1 MSIHRAWVSTV
12 LAALTLVAS
21 ADGLRAQTV
30 VAVEYY
36 YAAWDHYFLTASQ
49 DEIAVLDGGA
59 FGGVW
64 KRTGQTFS
72 AWSQATGGALPTCRF
87 FSTAFDPRSSHFY
100 TPYAKECLDLQAGS
114 TWQFENIAFYVRLP
128 DLGGN
133 CPAGTTILY
142 RLYNNGAGGAPN
154 HRYTTSPTVFNTMR
168 AAGWTMEGDVRTS
181 SFACVP
187 LVRPYDDFSGIYI
200 DKAKWLEGE
209 SVLEID
215 AVNRKLRSG
224 AASSSPIG
232 IAVYPHVDVN
242 RLDFATPTSVSS
254 FQADVTILDSSIV
267 DIASATGRLEGVFYN
282 DGTSGAGVIGDVF
295 AMVGIG
301 RGANGSP
308 VGEVIVGRLAN
319 AEGTAWNILWYR
331 TFSQPVVIGIPYTL
345 YLAFDSAANRF
356 TFRMGGEERTV
367 GLPDIPARV
376 AQARAPS
383 RALTTAVYVENA
395 ISSGSVSATFGD
407 VYKNGIRYD
416 DFSATTIDPARWT
429 NYESVREI
437 SGGRFRSKVRSS
449 AASSSLINELNFV
462 NPRYIDGIQAKLT
475 LARYENWSS
484 GTAWADAI
492 IGGLFYHEG
501 TPGEG
506 LTGDVMAKVSIGGP
520 GTSPMAFWLVYR
532 FDDETGWN
540 FTDLDYGQ
548 FTTPISLG
556 TAYALSLDWDGK
568 QFTFKLN
575 DEVAT
580 YVPVGTIGPPNQ
592 HGKGISTLVYR
603 PDGNEATI
611 EALFDDVMVSAS
623 ASPDVSANP
632 QLVDLGTLAPGGS
645 RSDQAGTGKSAGSV
659 NPAKGGTLNATTHR
673 REQRGAF

>member
-1 MSIHRAWVSTV
+1 MSIHRALVSMV
-12 LAALTLVAS
+12 FAALTLVAS

-30 VAVEYY
+30 VAVEYH

-87 FSTAFDPRSSHFY
+87 FSTAFDPKSSHFY
-100 TPYAKECLDLQAGS
+100 TPYAKECSDLQAGS

-128 DLGGN
+128 DASGN
-133 CPAGTTILY
+133 CPAGTRILY
-142 RLYNNGAGGAPN
+142 RFYNNGAGGAPN
-154 HRYTTSPTVFNTMR
+154 HRYTTSPTVFQTLL
-168 AAGWTMEGDVRTS
+168 AAGWTMEGDARTS
-181 SFACVP
+181 AFACVP
-187 LVRPYDDFSGIYI
+187 RVLPYDDFSGIYI

-209 SVLEID
+209 SVLEI
-215 AVNRKLRSG
+215 AVNQKLRSG
-224 AASSSPIG
+224 AASSSPTG
-232 IAVYPHVDVN
+232 IAAYPHVDVN
-242 RLDFATPTSVSS
+242 RLNFVTPTSVSS
-254 FQADVTILDSSIV
+254 FQADVTLLDSSV
-267 DIASATGRLEGVFYN
+267 VNVASATARLEGVFYN

-301 RGANGSP
+301 RETNGTP

-319 AEGTAWNILWYR
+319 AEGTAWNILWYQ
-331 TFSQPVVIGIPYTL
+331 TLSQPVVIGIPYTL

-356 TFRMGGEERTV
+356 TFRVGGEESAV

-383 RALTTAVYVENA
+383 RGLTTAVYVENA
-395 ISSGSVSATFGD
+395 SSSGSVSATFD
-407 VYKNGIRYD
+407 NVYKNGIRYD

-462 NPRYIDGIQAKLT
+462 NPHYIDGIQAKLT

-520 GTSPMAFWLVYR
+520 GNSPMAFWLVYR

-611 EALFDDVMVSAS
+611 EALFDDVMVSAI

-632 QLVDLGTLAPGGS
+632 QLVDLGILAPGGS
-645 RSDQAGTGKSAGSV
+645 RSDQADTGKSAGSM
-659 NPAKGGTLNATTHR
+659 NLTKGRTLNATTHR
-673 REQRGAF
+673 REERGTF

>member
-1 MSIHRAWVSTV
+1 MSIRRALVSMV
-12 LAALTLVAS
+12 FAALTLVAS
-21 ADGLRAQTV
+21 VDGLRAQTV

-36 YAAWDHYFLTASQ
+36 YAAWDHYFVTASQ

-100 TPYAKECLDLQAGS
+100 TPYAKECSDLQAGS

-128 DLGGN
+128 DVSGN
-133 CPAGTTILY
+133 CLAGTKILY

-154 HRYTTSPTVFNTMR
+154 HRYTTSLTAFNTMV
-168 AAGWTMEGDVRTS
+168 AAGWTMEGDARTS
-181 SFACVP
+181 AFACVP
-187 LVRPYDDFSGIYI
+187 LVLPYDNFSGIYI

-215 AVNRKLRSG
+215 AVNQKLRSG
-224 AASSSPIG
+224 VASSSPIG

-242 RLDFATPTSVSS
+242 RLNFVTPTAVSS
-254 FQADVTILDSSIV
+254 FQADVTLLDSSIGN
-267 DIASATGRLEGVFYN
+267 IASATARLEGVFYN
-282 DGTSGAGVIGDVF
+282 DGTSGAGMIGDVF

-301 RGANGSP
+301 RETNGAL
-308 VGEVIVGRLAN
+308 VGEVIIGRLAN
-319 AEGTAWNILWYR
+319 AEGTTWNILWYQ
-331 TFSQPVVIGIPYTL
+331 TFSQSVMIGIPYTL

-356 TFRMGGEERTV
+356 TFKVGGEERVV
-367 GLPDIPARV
+367 GLPEVPARV

-383 RALTTAVYVENA
+383 RGLTTAVYVENA
-395 ISSGSVSATFGD
+395 SSSGHVSATFD
-407 VYKNGIRYD
+407 NVYKNGIRYD

-449 AASSSLINELNFV
+449 AASSSLINELSFV
-462 NPRYIDGIQAKLT
+462 NPRYIDGIQARLT
-475 LARYENWSS
+475 LAKYENWSS

-501 TPGEG
+501 TPGGG

-540 FTDLDYGQ
+540 FTDLGYGQ
-548 FTTPISLG
+548 FATPISLG
-556 TAYALSLDWDGK
+556 TAYALSVGWDGK

-580 YVPVGTIGPPNQ
+580 YIPVGTIAPPNQ
-592 HGKGISTLVYR
+592 HGKGISTLVYHA
-603 PDGNEATI
+603 DGNEATI
-611 EALFDDVMVSAS
+611 EALFDDVMVSAIAGPDIS
-623 ASPDVSANP
+623 ASP
-632 QLVDLGTLAPGGS
+632 Q
-645 RSDQAGTGKSAGSV
+645 
-659 NPAKGGTLNATTHR
+659 
-673 REQRGAF
+673 

>member
-1 MSIHRAWVSTV
+1 MSIHRALVSMV
-12 LAALTLVAS
+12 FAALTLVAS

-30 VAVEYY
+30 VAVEYH

-87 FSTAFDPRSSHFY
+87 FSTAFDPKSSHFY
-100 TPYAKECLDLQAGS
+100 TPYAKECSDLQAGS

-128 DLGGN
+128 DASGN
-133 CPAGTTILY
+133 CPAGTRILY
-142 RLYNNGAGGAPN
+142 RFYNNGAGGAPN
-154 HRYTTSPTVFNTMR
+154 HRYTTSPTVLQTLL
-168 AAGWTMEGDVRTS
+168 AAGWTMEGDARTS
-181 SFACVP
+181 AFACVP
-187 LVRPYDDFSGIYI
+187 RVLPYDDFSGIYI

-209 SVLEID
+209 SVLEI
-215 AVNRKLRSG
+215 AVNQKLRSG
-224 AASSSPIG
+224 AASSSPTG
-232 IAVYPHVDVN
+232 IAAYPHVDVN
-242 RLDFATPTSVSS
+242 RLNFVTPTSVSS
-254 FQADVTILDSSIV
+254 FQADVTLLESSVV
-267 DIASATGRLEGVFYN
+267 DVASATARLEGVFYN

-301 RGANGSP
+301 RETNGTP

-319 AEGTAWNILWYR
+319 AEGTAWNILWYQ
-331 TFSQPVVIGIPYTL
+331 TLSQPVVIGIPYTL

-356 TFRMGGEERTV
+356 TFRVGGEESAV

-383 RALTTAVYVENA
+383 RGLTTAVYVENA
-395 ISSGSVSATFGD
+395 SSSGNVSATFD
-407 VYKNGIRYD
+407 NVYKNGIRYD

-462 NPRYIDGIQAKLT
+462 NPHYIDGIQAKLT

-520 GTSPMAFWLVYR
+520 GNSPIAFWLVYR

-611 EALFDDVMVSAS
+611 EALFDDVMVSAI
-623 ASPDVSANP
+623 ASPGVSANP
-632 QLVDLGTLAPGGS
+632 QLVDLGISLQEGAG
-645 RSDQAGTGKSAGSV
+645 RIRQIQVRARDQ
-659 NPAKGGTLNATTHR
+659 
-673 REQRGAF
+673 

>member
-1 MSIHRAWVSTV
+1 MSIHRALVSMV
-12 LAALTLVAS
+12 FAALTLVAS

-30 VAVEYY
+30 VAVEYH

-87 FSTAFDPRSSHFY
+87 FSTAFDPKSSHFY
-100 TPYAKECLDLQAGS
+100 TPYAKECSDLQAGS

-128 DLGGN
+128 DASGN
-133 CPAGTTILY
+133 CPAGTRILY
-142 RLYNNGAGGAPN
+142 RFYNNGAGGAPN
-154 HRYTTSPTVFNTMR
+154 HRYTTSPTVFQTLL
-168 AAGWTMEGDVRTS
+168 AAGWTMEGDGRTS
-181 SFACVP
+181 AFACVP
-187 LVRPYDDFSGIYI
+187 RVLPYDDFSGIYI

-209 SVLEID
+209 SVLEI
-215 AVNRKLRSG
+215 AVNQKLRSG
-224 AASSSPIG
+224 AASSSPTG
-232 IAVYPHVDVN
+232 IAAYPHVDVN
-242 RLDFATPTSVSS
+242 RLNFVTPTSVSS
-254 FQADVTILDSSIV
+254 FQADVTLLDSSV
-267 DIASATGRLEGVFYN
+267 VNVASATARLEGVFYN

-301 RGANGSP
+301 RETNGTP

-319 AEGTAWNILWYR
+319 AEGTAWNILWYQ
-331 TFSQPVVIGIPYTL
+331 TLSQPVVIGIPYTL

-356 TFRMGGEERTV
+356 TFRVGGEESAV

-383 RALTTAVYVENA
+383 RGLTTAVYVENA
-395 ISSGSVSATFGD
+395 SSSGNVSATFD
-407 VYKNGIRYD
+407 NVYKNGIRYD

-462 NPRYIDGIQAKLT
+462 NPHYIDGIQAKLT

-520 GTSPMAFWLVYR
+520 GNSPIAFWLVYR

-568 QFTFKLN
+568 QFTVQVK
-575 DEVAT
+575 
-580 YVPVGTIGPPNQ
+580 
-592 HGKGISTLVYR
+592 R
-603 PDGNEATI
+603 
-611 EALFDDVMVSAS
+611 
-623 ASPDVSANP
+623 
-632 QLVDLGTLAPGGS
+632 
-645 RSDQAGTGKSAGSV
+645 
-659 NPAKGGTLNATTHR
+659 
-673 REQRGAF
+673 

>member
-1 MSIHRAWVSTV
+1 MVF
-12 LAALTLVAS
+12 AALTLVAS
-21 ADGLRAQTV
+21 GDGLRAQTV

-36 YAAWDHYFLTASQ
+36 YAAWDHYFVTASE

-100 TPYAKECLDLQAGS
+100 TPYAKECSDLQAGS

-128 DLGGN
+128 EVSGN
-133 CPAGTTILY
+133 CPAGTKILY

-168 AAGWTMEGDVRTS
+168 AAGWTMEGDARTS
-181 SFACVP
+181 AFACVP
-187 LVRPYDDFSGIYI
+187 LVLPYDNFSGIYI

-209 SVLEID
+209 RVLEID
-215 AVNRKLRSG
+215 AINEKLRS
-224 AASSSPIG
+224 AVASSSPIG
-232 IAVYPHVDVN
+232 VAVYPHVDVN
-242 RLDFATPTSVSS
+242 RLDFVIPTSVSS
-254 FQADVTILDSSIV
+254 FQADVTLRDSSTV
-267 DIASATGRLEGVFYN
+267 NNASATARLEGVFYN

-295 AMVGIG
+295 ALVGIG
-301 RGANGSP
+301 RETNGAL
-308 VGEVIVGRLAN
+308 VGEAIIGRLAN
-319 AEGTAWNILWYR
+319 AEGTVWNILWYQA
-331 TFSQPVVIGIPYTL
+331 FSQSVVIGIPYTL
-345 YLAFDSAANRF
+345 HLAFDSVANRF
-356 TFRMGGEERTV
+356 TFRVGGEERIV

-376 AQARAPS
+376 APAKAPS
-383 RALTTAVYVENA
+383 RGLTTAVYIEDAN
-395 ISSGSVSATFGD
+395 SSGYVYATFD
-407 VYKNGIRYD
+407 NVYKNGIRYD
-416 DFSATTIDPARWT
+416 DFSARTIDPARWA

-449 AASSSLINELNFV
+449 AASFSLINELNFA
-462 NPRYIDGIQAKLT
+462 NPRYIDGIQATLT
-475 LARYENWSS
+475 LAKYENGSS

-501 TPGEG
+501 TQGAG

-520 GTSPMAFWLVYR
+520 GNSPMAFWLVYR

-540 FTDLDYGQ
+540 FTDLGYGE
-548 FTTPISLG
+548 FATPISLG
-556 TAYALSLDWDGK
+556 TAYALSLDWDGR

-580 YVPVGTIGPPNQ
+580 YIPVRTIGPPNQ
-592 HGKGISTLVYR
+592 QGKGISTLVYHA
-603 PDGNEATI
+603 DGNEAII
-611 EALFDDVMVSAS
+611 EALFDDVMVSAI
-623 ASPDVSANP
+623 ACPGIDERP
-632 QLVDLGTLAPGGS
+632 QSIDLGIVSPEGSAP
-645 RSDQAGTGKSAGSV
+645 DQAVTGKTARSM
-659 NPAKGGTLNATTHR
+659 NRTKGRTSNAAAHR
-673 REQRGAF
+673 REQAGTF

>member
-1 MSIHRAWVSTV
+1 MSIHRALVSMV
-12 LAALTLVAS
+12 FAALTLVAS

-30 VAVEYY
+30 VAVEYH

-87 FSTAFDPRSSHFY
+87 FSTAFDPKSSHFY
-100 TPYAKECLDLQAGS
+100 TPYAKECSDLQAGS

-128 DLGGN
+128 DASGN
-133 CPAGTTILY
+133 CPAGTRILY
-142 RLYNNGAGGAPN
+142 RFYNNGAGGAPN
-154 HRYTTSPTVFNTMR
+154 HRYTTSPTVFQTLL
-168 AAGWTMEGDVRTS
+168 AAGWTMEGDARTS
-181 SFACVP
+181 AFACVP
-187 LVRPYDDFSGIYI
+187 RVLPYDDFSGIYI

-209 SVLEID
+209 SVLEI
-215 AVNRKLRSG
+215 AVNQKLRSR
-224 AASSSPIG
+224 AASSSPTG
-232 IAVYPHVDVN
+232 IAAYPHVDVN
-242 RLDFATPTSVSS
+242 RLNFVTPTSVSS
-254 FQADVTILDSSIV
+254 FQADVTLLESSV
-267 DIASATGRLEGVFYN
+267 VNVASATARLEGVFYN

-301 RGANGSP
+301 RETNGTP

-319 AEGTAWNILWYR
+319 AEGTAWNILWYQ
-331 TFSQPVVIGIPYTL
+331 TLSQPVVIGIPYTL

-356 TFRMGGEERTV
+356 TFRVGGEESAV

-383 RALTTAVYVENA
+383 RGLTTAVYVENA
-395 ISSGSVSATFGD
+395 SSSGSVSATFD
-407 VYKNGIRYD
+407 NVYKNGIRYD

-462 NPRYIDGIQAKLT
+462 NPHYIDGIQAKLT

-520 GTSPMAFWLVYR
+520 GNSPIAFWLVYR

-611 EALFDDVMVSAS
+611 EALFDDVMVSAI
-623 ASPDVSANP
+623 ASPGVSANP
-632 QLVDLGTLAPGGS
+632 QLVDLGILAPGGS
-645 RSDQAGTGKSAGSV
+645 RSDQADTGKSAGSM
-659 NPAKGGTLNATTHR
+659 NLTKGRTLNATTHR
-673 REQRGAF
+673 REERGTF